1 MDLVE
6 AQKLVENRHPWE
18 LARVAFFSRLI
29 VGLLDR
35 SRPVRV
41 LDIGCGDGWFSRR
54 LLPRLP
60 ASSELVGW
68 DTALDDELLHVFST
82 DLPPGMTLTKTEP
95 AGTFD
100 LILCMDV
107 LEHVPNDLALLLDL
121 KERFLNAGGYFLM
134 SVPAWNS
141 LFSKHDLALR
151 HYRRYTPREGLNLM
165 KAGGLSVLRKG
176 GLFHGLAAVRAMQV
190 ARWGR
195 ARPLDD
201 PASYPIAEDA
211 VGLGAWKAP
220 RPITSLIAAVLET
233 EGWFSGAASRAR
245 LELPG
250 LTWWALCRKP

>member
-6 AQKLVENRHPWE
+6 ARKLVENRHPWE
-18 LARVAFFSRLI
+18 LARAAFFNRLI
-29 VGLLDR
+29 LGSLDPG
-35 SRPVRV
+35 RPVRV
-41 LDIGCGDGWFSRR
+41 LDVGCGDGWFSRQ

-68 DTALDDELLHVFST
+68 DTALDDDLLSIFSA
-82 DLPPGMTLTKTEP
+82 DLPPGMTLTRLEP
-95 AGTFD
+95 TGTFD

-107 LEHVPNDLALLLDL
+107 LEHVPDDLALLTDL
-121 KERFLNAGGYFLM
+121 KERFLATGGTFLM

-151 HYRRYTPREGLNLM
+151 HYRRYTPREGLRLM
-165 KAGGLSVLRKG
+165 QAGGLSVLRKG
-176 GLFHGLAAVRAMQV
+176 GLFHGLAVVRAAQV

-195 ARPLDD
+195 VLPLED
-201 PASYPIAEDA
+201 PALYPNAEDA

-220 RPITSLIAAVLET
+220 RPITRLVAAILAT
-233 EGWFSGAASRAR
+233 EGWFSSAASRVG
-245 LELPG
+245 LEVPG